1 MLSDQRR
8 RPLLRSLVGSRAH
21 NLARPDS
28 DYDFRGVFI
37 VPTVDLLALGH
48 NTKNTQWIEG
58 KVDDTSWEVGHFLFL
73 ATKCNPNILDV
84 FRAKSQSLTVPD
96 TLASSFGTALLR
108 LWPHV
113 VSRVPARAAYLG
125 YAHNQFKKM
134 MDQEA
139 VDTPRVWKFG
149 TTYLRVLQQGIDLQQ
164 TGEYSL
170 AIEDAAWRDQL
181 HAVQEGRCTRGAI
194 IDNAVRLQARLY
206 QAEQESVLPDEP
218 DLEAVNEFLLAA
230 RHRFWDWGEQDYFQ
244 QDRV

>member
-8 RPLLRSLVGSRAH
+8 RPLLHSLVGSRAH

-37 VPTVDLLALGH
+37 VPTVDLLTLGH

-58 KVDDTSWEVGHFLFL
+58 RVDDASWEVGHFLFL

-84 FRAKSQSLTVPD
+84 FRAEPQPMPVQDLFAAATG
-96 TLASSFGTALLR
+96 AMLLR
-108 LWPHV
+108 LWPRV
-113 VSRVPARAAYLG
+113 VSRVPARAAFLG

-170 AIEDAAWRDQL
+170 AIEDSTWRAQL
-181 HAVQEGRCTRGAI
+181 RAVQEGRVTRGEI
-194 IDNAVRLQARLY
+194 VDLAVRLQACLY
-206 QAEQESVLPDEP
+206 RAEQESVLPDAP
-218 DLEAVNEFLLAA
+218 DLDAVNHFLLAA
-230 RHRFWDWGEQDYFQ
+230 RRHFWDWGENDYIQ
-244 QDRV
+244 PDLV

>member
-8 RPLLRSLVGSRAH
+8 RPLLHTLVGSRAH

-28 DYDFRGVFI
+28 DYDYRGVFI

-48 NTKNTQWIEG
+48 NTKTTQWIEG
-58 KVDDTSWEVGHFLFL
+58 KIDDTSWEVGHFLFM

-84 FRAKSQSLTVPD
+84 FRAAPQSLTEPD
-96 TLASSFGTALLR
+96 EIADATGKLLLR

-113 VSRVPARAAYLG
+113 VSRTQARDAFLG
-125 YAHNQFKKM
+125 YAHNQFKKL

-139 VDTPRVWKFG
+139 VDTPRVWKYG

-170 AIEDAAWRDQL
+170 AIADSAWRDQL
-181 HAVQEGRCTRGAI
+181 RAVREGRCTRGQI
-194 IDNAVRLQARLY
+194 IDSAVRLQARLY
-206 QAEQESVLPDEP
+206 QAEQESVLPEKP
-218 DLEAVNEFLLAA
+218 DLEAVNHFLLAV
-230 RHRFWDWGEQDYFQ
+230 RRRFWDWGEEEHHG
-244 QDRV
+244 R

>member
-58 KVDDTSWEVGHFLFL
+58 KVDDTSWEVGHFLFM
-73 ATKCNPNILDV
+73 ATKCNPNILDM
-84 FRAKSQSLTVPD
+84 FRAAPWPLTELD
-96 TLASSFGTALLR
+96 ELAAATGTLLLR
-108 LWPHV
+108 LWPYV
-113 VSRVPARAAYLG
+113 VSRTQARDAFLG

-170 AIEDAAWRDQL
+170 AAEDGTWRDL
-181 HAVQEGRCTRGAI
+181 LRAVREGRCTRGEI
-194 IDNAVRLQARLY
+194 IDNAVQLQAGLY
-206 QAEQESVLPDEP
+206 QAEQESVLPDAP
-218 DLEAVNEFLLAA
+218 DLEAVNDFLLMA
-230 RHRFWDWGEQDYFQ
+230 RRQFWDWEEPQ
-244 QDRV
+244 

>member
-8 RPLLRSLVGSRAH
+8 RPLLQTLVGSRAH

-48 NTKNTQWIEG
+48 NTKTTQWIEG
-58 KVDDTSWEVGHFLFL
+58 KIDDTSWEVGHFLFM

-84 FRAKSQSLTVPD
+84 FRAVPQPLEEPD
-96 TLASSFGTALLR
+96 ELAEATGKLLLR

-113 VSRVPARAAYLG
+113 VSRVQARDAFLG
-125 YAHNQFKKM
+125 YSHNQFKKM

-139 VDTPRVWKFG
+139 VDTPRVWKYG
-149 TTYLRVLQQGIDLQQ
+149 TTYLRVLQQGIDLQL
-164 TGEYSL
+164 TGAYDL
-170 AIEDAAWRDQL
+170 AIADAAWRDQL
-181 HAVQEGRCTRGAI
+181 RAVREGRCTRGEI

-206 QAEQESVLPDEP
+206 AAEQESVLPDKP
-218 DLEAVNEFLLAA
+218 DLEAVNHFLLQA
-230 RHRFWDWGEQDYFQ
+230 RRRFWDWGGEEHGH
-244 QDRV
+244 